1 MGFKCGPEGGT
12 KRQKVSRSDVA
23 SRAKTTKRN
32 QGSSYGSESSE
43 ESFISFFQ
51 AQTPEGNSRF
61 YNVRLKRE
69 SFCGKLAES
78 GALFWEMEAVRGT
91 KAGGRR
97 QEASHG
103 SRTGTHSRRNLDS
116 PPEKPLSTLIKHRLT
131 CVAEEHAIFRCSWWR
146 NA

>member
-1 MGFKCGPEGGT
+1 MWPQRGT
-12 KRQKVSRSDVA
+12 KRQKGYRSDVV
-23 SRAKTTKRN
+23 SRAKTRKRYE
-32 QGSSYGSESSE
+32 GSSYSSESSE
-43 ESFISFFQ
+43 KSFIYFFQ
-51 AQTPEGNSRF
+51 AQTPEGNNRF

-78 GALFWEMEAVRGT
+78 GALFWEIEAVRGT

-103 SRTGTHSRRNLDS
+103 SRTGNHSRRNLDS
-116 PPEKPLSTLIKHRLT
+116 APENLLSTLIKHRLT
-131 CVAEEHAIFRCSWWR
+131 CVAEEHVIFRCSWWR